1 MFYDSYLYCQSWV
14 CLATLKYL
22 LWMTEQ
28 LEARAPESVAQQTLL
43 HSCCLTSVSLPY
55 KIKKGTFLL
64 SSVLVGQLST
74 PCCLSR
80 AQQPRLA
87 YPAWDLALFYHP
99 VFVDW
104 QVTSLLWLSCWAAVG
119 RVIQRFLVGVF
130 GQAYLS
136 QDCYLDI
143 LNKRWSSSSSILK
156 MKLFIF
162 GSFLTVK

>member
-64 SSVLVGQLST
+64 SSVLT
-74 PCCLSR
+74 
-80 AQQPRLA
+80 
-87 YPAWDLALFYHP
+87 
-99 VFVDW
+99 VFHSQTVEY
-104 QVTSLLWLSCWAAVG
+104 SLLFEQSSATQACFSCLGLGFILSSSFCWLTSYFSFVVVLLGCCGEGDTEVSCWG
-119 RVIQRFLVGVF
+119 F
-130 GQAYLS
+130 
-136 QDCYLDI
+136 
-143 LNKRWSSSSSILK
+143 WSSL
-156 MKLFIF
+156 
-162 GSFLTVK
+162 SFTGLLPWHPK